1 MSMWREA
8 GWKWEERWKMIRQ
21 QEQEE
26 KRRSQERESEQ
37 VGSSPFYGES
47 SIPGYCQVTVGWSL
61 D

>member
-1 MSMWREA
+1 
-8 GWKWEERWKMIRQ
+8 MIRQ